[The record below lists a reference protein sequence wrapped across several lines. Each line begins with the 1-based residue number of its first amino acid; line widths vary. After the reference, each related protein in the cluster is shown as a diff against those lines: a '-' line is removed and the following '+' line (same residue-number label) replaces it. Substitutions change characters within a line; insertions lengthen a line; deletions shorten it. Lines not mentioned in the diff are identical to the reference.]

1 MTENDE
7 QLLSI
12 REEADCIDEALAA
25 IVDRWLLGLRVCANR
40 SRLMDNYI
48 FGDASNIISAVA
60 SWRAR
65 VDGILRLV
73 DWTMLPRRKFRDSKC
88 GALQNLLPN
97 NQTWSCLS
105 FWRLAQVLGLEFFP
119 LFFSLGPYCK
129 KWECSNC
136 SKAWCVIEQILLQVE
151 LVNPRDNVCQ
161 SQKHRTW

>member
-73 DWTMLPRRKFRDSKC
+73 D
-88 GALQNLLPN
+88 
-97 NQTWSCLS
+97 
-105 FWRLAQVLGLEFFP
+105 
-119 LFFSLGPYCK
+119 
-129 KWECSNC
+129 
-136 SKAWCVIEQILLQVE
+136 
-151 LVNPRDNVCQ
+151 
-161 SQKHRTW
+161 